1 MDGATCSLHRTPKK
15 HRRRCL
21 LLSRPAPAAAHRR
34 RLRRRRRRR
43 WVPKSLTR
51 RRRRG
56 DQYLRPQSKR
66 FRRLCRRRRE
76 KAPLC
81 VGKRLFINKD
91 GRRCGRSF
99 APSTPISFCFVKEN
113 APRIDEERTSVDE
126 FRPNFLFYFMFFF
139 WLSQAVDGGRTLGC
153 TDSYW
158 LSSFL
163 STLNICGYFFFQ
175 SFFRVISS
183 FYPSRVVPF
192 IVFFLGFI
200 YCKTVLHVW
209 CTFCFSA
216 FSSGGFRLIDFVS
229 C

>member
-1 MDGATCSLHRTPKK
+1 
-15 HRRRCL
+15 
-21 LLSRPAPAAAHRR
+21 
-34 RLRRRRRRR
+34 
-43 WVPKSLTR
+43 
-51 RRRRG
+51 
-56 DQYLRPQSKR
+56 
-66 FRRLCRRRRE
+66 LCRRRRE

-163 STLNICGYFFFQ
+163 STLNICGYFFF
-175 SFFRVISS
+175 SIIFSCNFVILSVKSCS
-183 FYPSRVVPF
+183 FYC
-192 IVFFLGFI
+192 FFSWFYL
-200 YCKTVLHVW
+200 L
-209 CTFCFSA
+209 
-216 FSSGGFRLIDFVS
+216 
-229 C
+229 